1 MDKSDLPDLYQQVTQ
16 RVITALER
24 GVAPWV
30 RPWSVEPDPVPLN
43 AATRR
48 PYRGVN
54 FVTLQ
59 LESQLNGYP
68 HNRWM
73 TYQQALKLGAQVR
86 RGEHGIAVVFWQ
98 LRKVASRVENE
109 PWPDE
114 SALSERVI
122 PLLRA
127 YTVFNVAQIDG
138 LPEIRTD
145 APESVWQEVESAE
158 DVLTEAGANIR
169 HGGSV
174 ACFRPR
180 EDVIQLPARTSFLSA
195 SDYYATAL
203 HELIHWTGHPTRL
216 NRDLSGRFGDG
227 AYAMEELVAELGSAF
242 LCARCR
248 VDGQLQHESYIDH
261 WLKALKQDKRAIFVA
276 ATKAQNAADYLLP
289 THDPLT
295 EPAAVAAA

>member
-30 RPWSVEPDPVPLN
+30 RPWSVESDPVPLN
-43 AATRR
+43 AATHR

-59 LESQLNGYP
+59 IESQLKGYQ

-73 TYQQALKLGAQVR
+73 TYQQALKLGAQVQ
-86 RGEHGIAVVFWQ
+86 RGEHGITVVFWQ

-114 SALSERVI
+114 GALSERVI

-127 YTVFNVAQIDG
+127 YTVFNVAQIEG
-138 LPEIRTD
+138 LPTIPAD
-145 APESVWQEVESAE
+145 APESTWQAVERAE
-158 DVLTEAGANIR
+158 DVLTEAGADIR

-174 ACFRPR
+174 ACFRPKD
-180 EDVIQLPARTSFLSA
+180 DVIQLPARPCFPSA
-195 SDYYATAL
+195 PDYYATAL
-203 HELIHWTGHPTRL
+203 HELIHWTGHSKRL
-216 NRDLSGRFGDG
+216 SRDLSGRFGDA

-248 VDGQLQHESYIDH
+248 IDGRLQHESYIDH
-261 WLKALKQDKRAIFVA
+261 WLNVLRQDKRAIFVA

-289 THDPLT
+289 TPDPLT